1 MTEHNPIQVLMDEH
15 DIISSVKEV
24 TRHIDNLW
32 KEDAGKYENSVQKL
46 IEFFKDYSDKY
57 HHYKEEEVLFQEMAN
72 HPEFRVPEILDE
84 LEEHHNMFRTN
95 VNDIAEALDERSKG

>member
-46 IEFFKDYSDKY
+46 IEFFM
-57 HHYKEEEVLFQEMAN
+57 LW
-72 HPEFRVPEILDE
+72 
-84 LEEHHNMFRTN
+84 FRT
-95 VNDIAEALDERSKG
+95 IPIS